1 MATAIGFQF
10 STAKVI
16 KESQYPTIIIDS
28 NHCFNPNKK
37 LFGVLVGL
45 GCGMVTAIIFH
56 FILLKQLMNAKSEFK
71 LSLSFIT
78 KKFKKNTEK
87 TNEIPPAY
95 VSNLEIITT
104 KVGTNGNGHANGHV
118 KDHHNTR

>member
-16 KESQYPTIIIDS
+16 KENQYPTIVDS
-28 NHCFNPNKK
+28 DHCFNPNKK

-45 GCGMVTAIIFH
+45 GCGLVTAIIFH

-78 KKFKKNTEK
+78 KKFKKNEQ
-87 TNEIPPAY
+87 TNEIPAY
-95 VSNLEIITT
+95 VSNMEIITT
-104 KVGTNGNGHANGHV
+104 KVGPNGNGHANGHV